1 MREIDLSP
9 AEGELFMFDVTPI
22 KDGWRNSQVP
32 FHTLPVL
39 FVERFS
45 VGMENKKKKH
55 QKISIGS
62 HILAHLNF
70 SYNKTKYFRLRLNE
84 AQRDF
89 RLTWG

>member
-1 MREIDLSP
+1 MSP

-45 VGMENKKKKH
+45 IGMENKKRAP
-55 QKISIGS
+55 KISINYEFTNTC
-62 HILAHLNF
+62 AFEYF
-70 SYNKTKYFRLRLNE
+70 SYKK
-84 AQRDF
+84 
-89 RLTWG
+89 